1 MSNEHAVPHG
11 PHSDPSDPDLHVED
25 DGNTNSGSYLL
36 GLGLAIVLTLASFGA
51 AISHVIWGPGLPV
64 FLAVLAVAQM
74 GVHLV
79 FFMHVN
85 ATEEGENTV
94 LALGFGIFIVLLV
107 VFGSLII
114 MHNLSNFMPSMDQ
127 LMKMQ
132 R

>member
-1 MSNEHAVPHG
+1 MSKEETHHG
-11 PHSDPSDPDLHVED
+11 TDTDLGLED
-25 DGNTNSGSYLL
+25 AEVTNPRTYLV
-36 GLGLAIVLTLASFGA
+36 GLGLAILLTLASFGA
-51 AISHVIWGPGLPV
+51 AITHVIWGPGLPV

-94 LALGFGIFIVLLV
+94 LALGFGIFIVALV
-107 VFGSLII
+107 VFGSMII
-114 MHNLSNFMPSMDQ
+114 MHNLSSFMPSMDQ

>member
-1 MSNEHAVPHG
+1 MSEQHADPHADHEG
-11 PHSDPSDPDLHVED
+11 SHLDVDDDFGTDPK
-25 DGNTNSGSYLL
+25 SYIA
-36 GLGLAIVLTLASFGA
+36 GLGLAIVLTLASFGLA
-51 AISHVIWGPGLPV
+51 VSHVIWGPGIPIL
-64 FLAVLAVAQM
+64 LAVLAVAQM

-94 LALGFGIFIVLLV
+94 LALGFGIFVVLLV
-107 VFGSLII
+107 VFGSIII
-114 MHNLSNFMPSMDQ
+114 MNNLSAVMPSMDE

>member
-1 MSNEHAVPHG
+1 MSEPATVHHG
-11 PHSDPSDPDLHVED
+11 THSDPNLEIED
-25 DGNTNSGSYLL
+25 DGSTNAHSYLA
-36 GLGLAIVLTLASFGA
+36 GLGLAILLTLASFGVVLT
-51 AISHVIWGPGLPV
+51 HLFWGPGLPIL
-64 FLAVLAVAQM
+64 LAVLAIAQM

-94 LALGFGIFIVLLV
+94 LALGFGIFIVFLV
-107 VFGSLII
+107 VFGSIVI
-114 MHNLSNFMPSMDQ
+114 MNNLSNRAMPSMEQ

>member
-1 MSNEHAVPHG
+1 MSEEHADPHAAHDG
-11 PHSDPSDPDLHVED
+11 SHLEAD
-25 DGNTNSGSYLL
+25 DDFATNPRSYIA
-36 GLGLAIVLTLASFGA
+36 GLGLAIVLTLASFGL
-51 AISHVIWGPGLPV
+51 AISHVIWAPGIPIL
-64 FLAVLAVAQM
+64 LAVLAVAQM

-94 LALGFGIFIVLLV
+94 LALGFGIFVVLLV
-107 VFGSLII
+107 VFGSIII
-114 MHNLSNFMPSMDQ
+114 MNNLSAVMPSMDE

>member
-1 MSNEHAVPHG
+1 MSEQHADPHATHEG
-11 PHSDPSDPDLHVED
+11 SHHEVED
-25 DGNTNSGSYLL
+25 DFATDPKSYIA
-36 GLGLAIVLTLASFGA
+36 GLGLAIVLTLASFGLA
-51 AISHVIWGPGLPV
+51 VSHVIWGPGIPIL
-64 FLAVLAVAQM
+64 LAVLAVAQM

-94 LALGFGIFIVLLV
+94 LALGFGIFVVLLV
-107 VFGSLII
+107 VFGSIII
-114 MHNLSNFMPSMDQ
+114 MNNLSAVMPSMDE

>member
-1 MSNEHAVPHG
+1 MLNEETHHG
-11 PHSDPSDPDLHVED
+11 KDTDLGLED
-25 DGNTNSGSYLL
+25 AEVTNPRTYLL
-36 GLGLAIVLTLASFGA
+36 GLGLAIILTLASFAA
-51 AISHVIWGPGLPV
+51 AITHVIWAPGLPV

-114 MHNLSNFMPSMDQ
+114 MHNLSHFMPSMDQ